1 MEKRFSGFN
10 KIPYFVLSILLL
22 FSLSSCSVEPQEIIT
37 TGSGTAFIE
46 KLTEDLDGVKRCEY
60 ETIRVAYRM
69 FGKNFSMGPTDPSYR
84 GIITLSEEEGE
95 RIFKEYNWLLD
106 DTFVAGGMSEIDTS
120 YLQGE
125 DWYFCNDFEVHT
137 FPTVIVHYVRFNGK
151 DTIVFD
157 VASY

>member
-1 MEKRFSGFN
+1 MKKRFSGFN
-10 KIPYFVLSILLL
+10 KTSYFILSILLL
-22 FSLSSCSVEPQEIIT
+22 FSLSACSGEPQEIIT

-46 KLTEDLDGVKRCEY
+46 NLTEDLEGIDGCEY
-60 ETIRVAYRM
+60 ETIRLTYRM
-69 FGKNFSMGPTDPSYR
+69 FGRNFSMGPTDPSYR

-95 RIFKEYNWLLD
+95 RIFKEYNWISD
-106 DTFVAGGMSEIDTS
+106 DTFTADNMSEIDTS
-120 YLQGE
+120 SLRGE
-125 DWYFCNDFEVHT
+125 DWYYCNDFEVHT